1 MRHSSSSSSPV
12 TDEAPPVVASAAAPL
27 RDSSSDGRPPPP
39 LGLDNVLRIPL
50 AEGGR
55 GLIPPA
61 VLAALSLKVG
71 SAMDV
76 NRAAITRNVREVQRH
91 ERDSGSSEVQ
101 IAVMSTRIACL
112 TAHLRTH
119 AKDHVTR
126 RSLVGLV
133 AKRRRIMQYLLRK
146 DPELYMRTVTALNLR
161 PTMVF
166 NPDVGSRG
174 AKKHPTL
181 TLTPGSPVGGADA
194 AMPVGVEVAGS

>member
-1 MRHSSSSSSPV
+1 M
-12 TDEAPPVVASAAAPL
+12 
-27 RDSSSDGRPPPP
+27 
-39 LGLDNVLRIPL
+39 
-50 AEGGR
+50 
-55 GLIPPA
+55 
-61 VLAALSLKVG
+61 LAALSIDTG
-71 SAMDV
+71 AASDA
-76 NRAAITRNVREVQRH
+76 NRAAIARSVGGVRRH

-101 IAVMSTRIACL
+101 IAIMSTRIAYL

-126 RSLVGLV
+126 RSLVSLV

-146 DPELYMRTVTALNLR
+146 DPETYMRTVATLNLR

-181 TLTPGSPVGGADA
+181 ALTPGPPPDGAA
-194 AMPVGVEVAGS
+194 AATPAGVEAAAT